1 MHWRFSKVIGRN
13 LWLLIFVKRRGCHY
27 IQLKVTVE
35 PDRIFFFNLK
45 VWLTLLLVQRGFIV
59 TSPCMHKM
67 HLDDIHLLCDSPH
80 YTQTHFLQ
88 FSSVSLFYFH
98 SADRVLWFFFG
109 MDGWL
114 WWQALLLVK
123 GIFKAQD
130 ITGSFSCTPS
140 AVSSHVQD
148 PGWQGARAAP
158 LPCPCAHCWTASLR
172 PLTLFKAQDVRLEYI
187 CVHILIIL

>member
-35 PDRIFFFNLK
+35 PDRIFLFNLK

-130 ITGSFSCTPS
+130 ITGSFSALPFVTFYGMRWPGVVQQADKLQQWLFLLFTWLSDLFQPNTQQFSS
-140 AVSSHVQD
+140 AQFS
-148 PGWQGARAAP
+148 
-158 LPCPCAHCWTASLR
+158 ASL
-172 PLTLFKAQDVRLEYI
+172 T
-187 CVHILIIL
+187 